1 MIVIIVA
8 TGVTT
13 SSAPAPQ
20 NLPDPE
26 LAAILREIAHRP
38 DGKVDGAVWKAGFR
52 RPAEIH
58 DDLDEVLQVSLTM
71 QRLTNVWWHDAQ
83 K

>member
-1 MIVIIVA
+1 MQCTLDPCTIVLGKCADAVDRIIEVFA
-8 TGVTT
+8 RNGR
-13 SSAPAPQ
+13 
-20 NLPDPE
+20 
-26 LAAILREIAHRP
+26 IRE
-38 DGKVDGAVWKAGFR
+38 VDRAVWKAGFR

-58 DDLDEVLQVSLTM
+58 DDLDEVLQVSLTT